1 MKMLHEFSLVIW
13 LFARPPPP
21 PSLFPGIE
29 DDSLL
34 RAL

>member
-21 PSLFPGIE
+21 PLPCSLF
-29 DDSLL
+29 